1 MVVILAFSGCSSS
14 TVKGQLEVA
23 VGQVVSA
30 SRSGMLA
37 LDQYRDGKTLP
48 SATDTALED
57 ALTDVASEQAETAAL
72 DVSTPA
78 ERRLQQHSTRVT
90 DDVADALSGAR
101 AALSNG
107 TSARI
112 DAARKQLRKADRA
125 ADDWATQLGK
135 GAP

>member
-1 MVVILAFSGCSSS
+1 
-14 TVKGQLEVA
+14 
-23 VGQVVSA
+23 
-30 SRSGMLA
+30 MLA